1 MEENVLGVM
10 EGPDLED
17 NHEGGADLQVFVK
30 SLDEDYF
37 GQAPVGM
44 NKGIKEFLAMRNMA

>member
-1 MEENVLGVM
+1 MSHLSCFMEENILGIIK
-10 EGPDLED
+10 GPHVED
-17 NHEGGADLQVFVK
+17 NHEGGAYLQAFVK

-44 NKGIKEFLAMRNMA
+44 